1 MLFHKQILR
10 RKSVK
15 SLQGISIIH
24 WTSVC
29 GFGLMIAVL
38 PLFLTVVIPS
48 SAQAQNVDPKKP
60 AIILVHG
67 AFADGSS
74 WSKVIP
80 MLQAKGYRV
89 TAVQNPLTSLA
100 DDVAATNRV
109 INQQT
114 EPVIL
119 VGHSWA
125 GVVITEAGNNPKV
138 SSLVYVSA
146 LAPDSGQSI
155 VDAVAGFP
163 PAPYEKTLIKDEG
176 GFLWLPPA
184 TIATHFAQDLTP
196 VEQGVIAATQVPWY
210 SGCLTDKVTNAA
222 WRDKP
227 SRWVI
232 GEKDLMVSP
241 ALQAKMADN
250 IKAKITRVQTSHVA
264 MLADP
269 KAVTAVI
276 IDAAT
281 AKTSSEKSGSS
292 QPALTDGAGINTA
305 DFNQAKVVPSKT
317 MIPLQTAKT
326 LTARDVLGT
335 AAVVPLTGEAPPKI
349 IIDQPLAESLAAGRV
364 VIQYRAE
371 NLRILPVYGASALDV
386 SPRIGHIHVT
396 VDDGP
401 WRWVDAS
408 GEPLIINK
416 LPPGP
421 HKILI
426 ELVNANHQTLDR
438 GIVNFVV
445 PQL

>member
-1 MLFHKQILR
+1 M
-10 RKSVK
+10 K
-15 SLQGISIIH
+15 SLEEISTI
-24 WTSVC
+24 SVVSRYSI
-29 GFGLMIAVL
+29 GLIFTLLA
-38 PLFLTVVIPS
+38 LFLTVAIPA
-48 SAQAQNVDPKKP
+48 SAQGKNVDSKKP
-60 AIILVHG
+60 VIVLVHG

-155 VDAVAGFP
+155 VDATAGFP
-163 PAPYEKTLIKDEG
+163 PAPYEKVLIKDEG
-176 GFLWLPPA
+176 GFLWLPA
-184 TIATHFAQDLTP
+184 ETIATDFAQDLTP
-196 VEQGVIAATQVPWY
+196 MEKGVIAATQVPWF
-210 SGCLTDKVTNAA
+210 SGCVTDKVTKAA

-227 SRWVI
+227 SWWVM
-232 GEKDLMVSP
+232 GENDLMVAP
-241 ALQAKMADN
+241 KLQAKMAAN
-250 IKAKITRVQTSHVA
+250 IKAKVTRVKTSHVA

-269 KAVTAVI
+269 KAVTDVI
-276 IDAAT
+276 VDSAT
-281 AKTSSEKSGSS
+281 AKFRSGKSESELV
-292 QPALTDGAGINTA
+292 QTAGAGMSPVGDN
-305 DFNQAKVVPSKT
+305 P
-317 MIPLQTAKT
+317 AKT
-326 LTARDVLGT
+326 VSPKSPVLLQSGNALTARDVLG
-335 AAVVPLTGEAPPKI
+335 AAGVVPLTDEAPPKI
-349 IIDQPLAESLAAGRV
+349 VIDQPLAESLAQGRV

-371 NLRILPVYGASALDV
+371 NLRIMPVYGPAALDV

-421 HKILI
+421 HKVLI
-426 ELVNANHQTLDR
+426 ELVNSNHQTLDR
-438 GIVNFVV
+438 GVV
-445 PQL
+445 SFEIPRR

>member
-1 MLFHKQILR
+1 MLIHKQILR

-24 WTSVC
+24 WAAVC

-48 SAQAQNVDPKKP
+48 SAQAQNVDPQKP
-60 AIILVHG
+60 AIVLVHG

-109 INQQT
+109 INLQT

-138 SSLVYVSA
+138 SSLIYVSA

-155 VDAVAGFP
+155 VDVVAGFP

-184 TIATHFAQDLTP
+184 TIATDFAQDLTP
-196 VEQGVIAATQVPWY
+196 TEKGIIAATQVPWF
-210 SGCLTDKVTNAA
+210 SGCITDKVTKAA

-227 SRWVI
+227 SWWVM
-232 GEKDLMVSP
+232 GENDRMVAP
-241 ALQAKMADN
+241 ALQAKMAAQ
-250 IKAKITRVQTSHVA
+250 IKAKVTRVKTSHVA

-269 KAVTAVI
+269 KAVTDVI
-276 IDAAT
+276 IDVAT
-281 AKTSSEKSGSS
+281 RVPSGKSESKLVQTVS
-292 QPALTDGAGINTA
+292 AGISPFGANPAT
-305 DFNQAKVVPSKT
+305 VVSPKSPV
-317 MIPLQTAKT
+317 ILQSGNA
-326 LTARDVLGT
+326 LTARDIIGA
-335 AAVVPLTGEAPPKI
+335 AAVVPITDEAPPKI
-349 IIDQPLAESLAAGRV
+349 IIDQPLADSLAQGRV

-371 NLRILPVYGASALDV
+371 NLRIVPVYGPAALGV

-416 LPPGP
+416 LSPGP
-421 HKILI
+421 HKVLI

-438 GIVNFVV
+438 GVVNFEV
-445 PQL
+445 PKL

>member
-1 MLFHKQILR
+1 M
-10 RKSVK
+10 K
-15 SLQGISIIH
+15 SLEGISTISSVSWYGFSLIIALL
-24 WTSVC
+24 S
-29 GFGLMIAVL
+29 M
-38 PLFLTVVIPS
+38 FLTVTIPT
-48 SAQAQNVDPKKP
+48 SAQAQNVAPKKP
-60 AIILVHG
+60 VIVLVHG

-74 WSKVIP
+74 WSKVISV
-80 MLQAKGYRV
+80 LQAKGYKV
-89 TAVQNPLTSLA
+89 VAVQNPLTSLA
-100 DDVAATNRV
+100 DDVAATTRV

-114 EPVIL
+114 GAVIL

-125 GVVITEAGNNPKV
+125 GVVITQAGNNPKV
-138 SSLVYVSA
+138 SSLVYISS
-146 LAPDSGQSI
+146 LAPDSGQSL

-163 PAPYEKTLIKDEG
+163 PAPYEKVLIKDEG
-176 GFLWLPPA
+176 GFLWLPQA
-184 TIATHFAQDLTP
+184 TIATDFAQDLTP
-196 VEQGVIAATQVPWY
+196 AEQGVIAATQVPWF
-210 SGCLTDKVTNAA
+210 SGCVTDKVTKAA

-232 GEKDLMVSP
+232 GENDRMVAP
-241 ALQAKMADN
+241 ALQSKMAAN
-250 IKAKITRVQTSHVA
+250 IKAKVTRVQTSHVA

-269 KAVTAVI
+269 KAVTDVI

-281 AKTSSEKSGSS
+281 AKTSLQKSVSGL
-292 QPALTDGAGINTA
+292 PAPTDGAGINTA
-305 DFNQAKVVPSKT
+305 NFNQARVVPLETSAL
-317 MIPLQTAKT
+317 LQTGKA
-326 LTARDVLGT
+326 LTARDVQGA
-335 AAVVPLTGEAPPKI
+335 AAVVPLTDEAAPKI
-349 IIDQPLAESLAAGRV
+349 IIDQPLAESLAVGRV
-364 VIQYRAE
+364 VIQYRSE
-371 NLRILPVYGASALDV
+371 NLRIAPVYGVAALDV

-438 GIVNFVV
+438 GTVNFVV